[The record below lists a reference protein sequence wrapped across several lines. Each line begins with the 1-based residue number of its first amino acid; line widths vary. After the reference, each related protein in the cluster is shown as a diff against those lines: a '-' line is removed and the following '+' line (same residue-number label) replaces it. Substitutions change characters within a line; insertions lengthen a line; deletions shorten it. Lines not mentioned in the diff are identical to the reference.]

1 MSGGDD
7 SLVRFHTFGKQP
19 GYPLGSTLTGQKHAV
34 KGCFFSKDGSRIIS
48 VGADGAEGSTNEIL
62 NELEEQP
69 LLNTIEY
76 APASKPEIVYGSVT
90 DEDPLIA
97 PDQESVPVPEP
108 DTEIVPLFT
117 AQELGF
123 DDPLD
128 AIEGTALG
136 AAVADAAVLVHPD
149 TD

>member
-1 MSGGDD
+1 MIDGVVSPVDHK
-7 SLVRFHTFGKQP
+7 RFEP
-19 GYPLGSTLTGQKHAV
+19 VAVSTDEPQLFTELT
-34 KGCFFSKDGSRIIS
+34 

>member
-1 MSGGDD
+1 VIDGVVSPVDHK
-7 SLVRFHTFGKQP
+7 RFEP
-19 GYPLGSTLTGQKHAV
+19 VAVSTDEPQLFTELT
-34 KGCFFSKDGSRIIS
+34 